1 MLRKNFSGTLQ
12 TLTKFTY
19 PVQIVRRVHTVQLG
33 EYCTVFCTVYTVQF
47 SVQMYSFPY
56 NGIHCRI
63 DTELNKN
70 HISLIIY
77 SLAPTATF
85 TWKLVPYTERRN
97 IEDKP
102 RRAVDDIR
110 LK

>member
-1 MLRKNFSGTLQ
+1 LYEG
-12 TLTKFTY
+12 FTMY
-19 PVQIVRRVHTVQLG
+19 SSVN
-33 EYCTVFCTVYTVQF
+33 TVFCTVYTGQF
-47 SVQMYSFPY
+47 SVQMYSFMY
-56 NGIHCRI
+56 GRHCTI
-63 DTELNKN
+63 YTELNKN
-70 HISLIIY
+70 HIFLVIY